1 MNKPVILTLDD
12 DPNVLQAVARDL
24 RSKFGSDYKI
34 TRADSGD
41 SALELLTALKER
53 GDRAALLLVDQR
65 MPKMSGVDF
74 LEKAVEIYPDARRVL
89 LTAYA
94 DTDAAIKAIN
104 DVQIDYYLLKPWA
117 PPEEKLYPVLVDL
130 LDDWHVA
137 NPPPFEGIRV
147 VGNRWAPALH
157 QIKDFLA
164 RNHVPYLWLDPETS
178 DEAKELIESVKADKL
193 ELPCMFFPDG
203 TVLQRPENLKIAEKV
218 GMQTVADQPFYD
230 LIIIGAGPAGLAAA
244 VYGASE
250 GLNTLVIEEKAPGGQ
265 AGMSSRIENY
275 LGFPGGVSGGEL
287 AHRAVTQAKRFGVE
301 ILTARQAAG
310 LRAEGPS
317 RVIELADGSELECR
331 SLIIATGVSYRKL
344 EAPGI
349 EKLTGAGIYY
359 GAGMTEGPTLKGADV
374 YVVGGANSAGQGAM
388 YFSKYASKVTM
399 LVRGDSL
406 SASMSRYLIDQ
417 IDATDNI
424 DVWTRSAVA
433 EAFGTDRLEKL
444 AIDRDGEN
452 TTVETSGLF
461 ILIGAKPRTEWLGD
475 AVARDEHG
483 FVLAGPDV
491 RSKDSLTLLGPSDRL
506 PYLLETSMPGVF
518 VAGDVRSG
526 SIKRVASAVGEG
538 SMAVNFVH
546 RYQAEC

>member
-1 MNKPVILTLDD
+1 MGKPIILTLDD
-12 DPNVLQAVARDL
+12 DPNVLQAVAHDL
-24 RSKFGSDYKI
+24 RSRFGSDYKI

-41 SALELLTALKER
+41 SALELLTALRER

-74 LEKAVEIYPDARRVL
+74 LEKAVEIYPEARRVL

-117 PPEEKLYPVLVDL
+117 PPEEKLYPVLADL
-130 LDDWHVA
+130 LDQWQVDH
-137 NPPPFEGIRV
+137 PPPFEGIRV
-147 VGNRWAPALH
+147 VGNRWVPALH
-157 QIKDFLA
+157 EVKEFLA
-164 RNHVPYLWLDPETS
+164 RNHVPYLWLDPEVS
-178 DEAKELIESVKADKL
+178 DEANELIKSAGVDKL
-193 ELPCMFFPDG
+193 ELPCLFFPDG
-203 TVLQRPENLKIAEKV
+203 TVLKRPENREIAEKA
-218 GMQTVADQPFYD
+218 GLQTIADQPFYD

-250 GLNTLVIEEKAPGGQ
+250 GLKTLVVEEKAPGGQ

-275 LGFPGGVSGGEL
+275 LGFPGGLSGSEL

-301 ILTARQAAG
+301 ILTAIQVVG

-317 RVIELADGSELECR
+317 RVIDLADGSQLECLT
-331 SLIIATGVSYRKL
+331 LIIATGVSYRRL
-344 EAPGI
+344 EAPGLQQ
-349 EKLTGAGIYY
+349 LTGAGVYF
-359 GAGMTEGPTLKGADV
+359 GAAMTEGQTVEGTDV
-374 YVVGGANSAGQGAM
+374 HIVGGANSAGQSAM

-399 LVRGDSL
+399 LVRGESL
-406 SASMSRYLIDQ
+406 SASMSQYLIDQ
-417 IDATDNI
+417 IDATENI
-424 DVWTRSAVA
+424 DVWTRSTVA
-433 EAFGTDRLEKL
+433 EAIGSERLEQLVISK
-444 AIDRDGEN
+444 GNES
-452 TTVETSGLF
+452 TTVESSGLF
-461 ILIGAKPRTEWLGD
+461 IFIGAKPRTEWLD
-475 AVARDEHG
+475 ETVARDEHG

-491 RSKDSLTLLGPSDRL
+491 RSKDALAVLGPHDRL

-546 RYQAEC
+546 RYLAEC